1 MPFSKKTLR
10 NHCFHSLTEKERKN
24 PYQVIDEL
32 FDFADLPDARELL
45 WDWLKTTV
53 TGNYHKQ
60 LTATERSLIITLYEK
75 IEKLLEAAYLLQEN
89 HSNNKRTKPQGHKK
103 T

>member
-1 MPFSKKTLR
+1 MHFSKKTLR
-10 NHCFHSLTEKERKN
+10 NHCFHALTEKEIKD

-60 LTATERSLIITLYEK
+60 LTTTERSLIITMYEK
-75 IEKLLEAAYLLQEN
+75 IERLIEAVYILQEKNN
-89 HSNNKRTKPQGHKK
+89 HTKTSSHNKE
-103 T
+103 